1 MSLCINPNCPT
12 PINQDTLLF
21 CQTCHS
27 ELLLDARYRVIRQLG
42 GGGFGKTYE
51 VLDSALYNPVSGASE
66 FKVLKVLIHNH
77 PKYIE
82 LFRREAHFLAQID
95 DPGVPKVESDAYF
108 QFHPANSTEIV
119 HCLVMEKIEG
129 LDLKKYISQRG
140 AGISEKRAIQWLMQL
155 ARILSE
161 IHQRN
166 FFHRDIKPSNI
177 MLRASGQLVLID
189 FGTAREVT
197 GTYISKQDAG
207 QLTGLF
213 SAGYSPIEQM
223 NGQAI
228 LQSDFFALGRTIVYL
243 LTGRN
248 PSDMYDAVRNKLL
261 WRQYAPNLSDR
272 FADFLDALMAESP
285 MARPSS
291 AEVIVGE
298 LIQLYHQ
305 LFESDSSSS
314 FPTNLPIAGTTRT
327 SASPEMTLADPD
339 ATVIAKPEPY
349 RSSVTFPPEKP
360 HPVALEAHSA
370 LETRSLIDTRSVID
384 TRFIN
389 RCQRELTELIGPMAA
404 IICQRTLAKNPS
416 LSSVDFVCI
425 LARSIPDPQ
434 VAEDFQTRLLA

>member
-21 CQTCHS
+21 CQACHS

-51 VLDSALYNPVSGASE
+51 ILDSALYNPASGASE

-155 ARILSE
+155 ARILSK

-197 GTYISKQDAG
+197 GTYLSKQDAG

-261 WRQYAPNLSDR
+261 WRQHAPNISDR

-285 MARPSS
+285 MARPAS

-298 LIQLYHQ
+298 LMKLYHQ

-314 FPTNLPIAGTTRT
+314 FPTNLPIAGTTGT
-327 SASPEMTLADPD
+327 SASPEMTIADPD
-339 ATVIAKPEPY
+339 ATVVAKPEPY
-349 RSSVTFPPEKP
+349 RAPVTFSPEKP
-360 HPVALEAHSA
+360 HPPTSEAHSVI
-370 LETRSLIDTRSVID
+370 ETRSLVDTRSVID

-416 LSSVDFVCI
+416 LSSVDFVRV

-434 VAEDFQTRLLA
+434 IAEDFQTRLLA